1 MRENEP
7 KFLDL
12 AAQNGPLQ
20 EQLIAAFQRV
30 ATSNRFIMGPEV
42 ESFER
47 EVADYL
53 GVEHAIGVSSGTD
66 ALLLALMSLGVGPGD
81 EVITTPFTFI
91 ATAASVVRLGARP
104 VFVDI
109 DPVTFNI
116 DASRIEEAITDR
128 TRAVLPVHLYGQ
140 PCDLPILKGICAG
153 AGIPIVED
161 AAQAIGARVGG
172 LHAGAVGAFGCF
184 SFHPTK
190 NLGAFGDAGLVATRD
205 ADLAAQARLLRHHGE
220 LNRYVYAALG
230 GNFRLDALQAA
241 ILRVKLGHL
250 DSWTEGRR
258 RNADSYDTLF
268 REARL
273 PAELLAPPVRVA
285 DGHIY
290 HQYVIRSSR
299 RDALRD
305 HLQQKGF
312 PCMVYYP
319 RPLHLQQCFADL
331 GYTEGSF
338 PHAERAAR
346 QVLALPVYPELP
358 RKRIQQVVE
367 CIVKFLTR

>member
-1 MRENEP
+1 MTDNEM

-20 EQLIAAFQRV
+20 EQLLAAFQRV
-30 ATSNRFIMGPEV
+30 TSSNRFIMGPEV
-42 ESFER
+42 EGFER

-91 ATAASVVRLGARP
+91 ATAASIVRLGARP

-116 DASRIEEAITDR
+116 DASRVEQVITDR
-128 TRAVLPVHLYGQ
+128 TRAILPVHLYGQ
-140 PCDLPILKGICAG
+140 PCDLPTLKGISASAG
-153 AGIPIVED
+153 VPMVED
-161 AAQAIGARVGG
+161 AAQAIGARIGG
-172 LHAGAVGAFGCF
+172 LNAGAVGAFGCF

-190 NLGAFGDAGLVATRD
+190 NLGALGDAGLVTTRD

-220 LNRYVYAALG
+220 LNRYVYAAVG

-241 ILRVKLGHL
+241 ILRVKLVHL
-250 DSWTEGRR
+250 DGWTEGRR
-258 RNADSYDTLF
+258 RNADLYDALF
-268 REARL
+268 REAAL

-285 DGHIY
+285 DGHVY
-290 HQYVIRSSR
+290 HQYVIRTAR
-299 RDALRD
+299 RDALLD

-319 RPLHLQQCFADL
+319 RPLHLQHCFADL
-331 GYTEGSF
+331 GQAEGSF
-338 PHAERAAR
+338 PHAEQAAR
-346 QVLALPVYPELP
+346 QVLALPVYAELP
-358 RKRIQQVVE
+358 RTRIQQVVE
-367 CIVKFLTR
+367 CIVEFLKR